1 MADHNPPYL
10 FELDGNKDPEELFE
24 VGALQQAVHCS
35 QAHTRDN
42 YYDNFKVL
50 ITALILL

>member
-24 VGALQQAVHCS
+24 VGDLRQAVMLKGLF
-35 QAHTRDN
+35 TPRR
-42 YYDNFKVL
+42 
-50 ITALILL
+50 ITIMMTIKF

>member
-24 VGALQQAVHCS
+24 VGALQQAVMPKGLF
-35 QAHTRDN
+35 TPGI
-42 YYDNFKVL
+42 
-50 ITALILL
+50 ITIRF

>member
-24 VGALQQAVHCS
+24 VGALQQAVIQGNNIVS
-35 QAHTRDN
+35 IVFPVDE
-42 YYDNFKVL
+42 
-50 ITALILL
+50 